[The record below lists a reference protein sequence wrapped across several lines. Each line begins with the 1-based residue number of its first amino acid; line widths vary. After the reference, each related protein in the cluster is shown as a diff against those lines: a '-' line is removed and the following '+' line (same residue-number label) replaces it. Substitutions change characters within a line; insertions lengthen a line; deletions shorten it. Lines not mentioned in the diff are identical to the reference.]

1 MTPNSK
7 TSASIALALV
17 LSVAGASLLLNGGSR
32 AVSAPDRT
40 RALPKRV
47 AGLGVVEPETGLVDL
62 APLTPGGI
70 AEIYVHEGD
79 RVKKGELLAE
89 LVNEDLKAKVAQ
101 AEAQLAIKQAD
112 RRRIRT
118 GNRPEDIQK
127 AEAQLREEES
137 SLKLLELQLAR
148 RQYLASKGDISL
160 DALNTATSSRDASR
174 QRRQAALKNLELL
187 RNGSR
192 QEDIDAAEADVRLAQ
207 EQLAE
212 ARANL
217 AKTYVY
223 ATLDGKVLR
232 RYLEPGEVVIGETIS
247 PIVQIG
253 DTEHLTVRTQIDE
266 DDIAP
271 LRLGEIAEISAAG
284 LGGRKFKGKVTLISP
299 RLGAKTVTS
308 NSPTE
313 KRDARVLEVIV
324 TLDAGVDLPV
334 NMRVD
339 VVIDTA
345 AGAAAAVS
353 EGNSAGVLA
362 ELRL

>member
-1 MTPNSK
+1 
-7 TSASIALALV
+7 
-17 LSVAGASLLLNGGSR
+17 
-32 AVSAPDRT
+32 
-40 RALPKRV
+40 
-47 AGLGVVEPETGLVDL
+47 
-62 APLTPGGI
+62 
-70 AEIYVHEGD
+70 
-79 RVKKGELLAE
+79 
-89 LVNEDLKAKVAQ
+89 
-101 AEAQLAIKQAD
+101 
-112 RRRIRT
+112 
-118 GNRPEDIQK
+118 
-127 AEAQLREEES
+127 
-137 SLKLLELQLAR
+137 
-148 RQYLASKGDISL
+148 
-160 DALNTATSSRDASR
+160 
-174 QRRQAALKNLELL
+174 
-187 RNGSR
+187 
-192 QEDIDAAEADVRLAQ
+192 
-207 EQLAE
+207 
-212 ARANL
+212 
-217 AKTYVY
+217 
-223 ATLDGKVLR
+223 
-232 RYLEPGEVVIGETIS
+232 
-247 PIVQIG
+247 
-253 DTEHLTVRTQIDE
+253 VRTQIDE